1 MLPGFVHLPV
11 LPIVT
16 AHLAINT
23 IITFLGVG
31 LAALRI
37 IARFKSGA
45 NLWWDDYLV
54 LAALPQGLGMLI
66 ISGLWSDMGV
76 GYPATETMAN
86 ILPILKLLISY
97 ELIFCTAIS
106 TIKLSILFF
115 YLRVFVNQ
123 GLRLATKL
131 AMLFVGLWST
141 GNFLQVF
148 LLCRPFAASYD
159 PRVKGTCGN
168 QIASFIAIGAFN
180 IVTDVLILTLPLPT
194 VWALKMSTGTKIG
207 LTCVFLF
214 GLIVSV
220 ISIIRIVV
228 LTQLD
233 LTNLTGTM
241 IWADFWSCM
250 EINLAIIC
258 VSLPMLGTLFSRCT
272 SRRGASKLP
281 GPSNSDGYG
290 SNSGSHGFNRIK
302 QRTTGK
308 EDYGL
313 ESIYAANQEIHSHSA
328 VVAEPKRSRA
338 PTVSSGTGS
347 GSDVILTGTTPEQPS
362 ILEQE
367 EPGVIKVS
375 TKWTISHD

>member
-1 MLPGFVHLPV
+1 MLPGFVHFPAF
-11 LPIVT
+11 PIVT

-23 IITFLGVG
+23 IITFLGIA
-31 LAALRI
+31 LAVLRI

-54 LAALPQGLGMLI
+54 LAALPQGIGMLI

-76 GYPATETMAN
+76 GYPAAETIAN
-86 ILPILKLLISY
+86 IFPILKLLISY
-97 ELIFCTAIS
+97 ELVFCTAIS

-115 YLRVFVNQ
+115 YLRVFVNR

-131 AMLFVGLWST
+131 SMLFVGLWST

-159 PRVKGTCGN
+159 PRIKGTCGN

-180 IVTDVLILTLPLPT
+180 IITDVLILTLPLPT

-214 GLIVSV
+214 GSIVSV
-220 ISIIRIVV
+220 ISIIRIVA

-290 SNSGSHGFNRIK
+290 STNGSGFNRIK
-302 QRTTGK
+302 RGNQGK

-338 PTVSSGTGS
+338 PTVSSGNGS
-347 GSDVILTGTTPEQPS
+347 GSEVVLTGTTPPAEPS
-362 ILEQE
+362 ILEQD